1 MPDETIYNFLSSLE
15 KIVWTWLTRHNIP
28 FAVQEKMFGTMEL
41 GSAVVDFI
49 LTERNIALRC
59 MGGYWH
65 TGLTPE
71 ARDRLGKEKLIEA
84 GYIVVDCWEDD
95 LTRRLEFTM
104 QRAINGEELP
114 R

>member
-1 MPDETIYNFLSSLE
+1 VAETIYPFLSSLE
-15 KIVWTWLTRHNIP
+15 KLVWDWLTAHKIP
-28 FAVQEKMFGTMEL
+28 FEAQQKMFGTMEI

-49 LTERNIALRC
+49 LTERQVAIRC

-65 TGLTPE
+65 SGLTPVG
-71 ARDRLGKEKLIEA
+71 RDRLGKEKLIEA

-95 LTRRLEFTM
+95 LTRRLDYTLD
-104 QRAINGEELP
+104 RAIKGEELP